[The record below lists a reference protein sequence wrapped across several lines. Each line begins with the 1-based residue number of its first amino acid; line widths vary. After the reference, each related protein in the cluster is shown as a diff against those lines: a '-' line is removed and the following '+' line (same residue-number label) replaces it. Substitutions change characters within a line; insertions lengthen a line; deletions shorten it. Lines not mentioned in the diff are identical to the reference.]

1 MTLPEH
7 MRFCLTAPVA
17 TIVCT
22 GPELEV
28 HANEAFAALTGA
40 RTVPVCPAA
49 ELFGEQWAVLAPLV
63 ERAPAVAYAVRFVF
77 EGVERVTTVV
87 TTRAGDDIVC
97 TFIETP
103 SQRADDELLALLS
116 HELRSPLTPVM
127 TTLEVMKRRGATD
140 DLTVLERPVRQLAR
154 QLDDVLEYSRIS
166 RGKLDLHR
174 ERVELSRIV
183 DRALELSSGFDD
195 KILVSVPRTGATLV
209 VDVERLAKALSHLL
223 VDAAEH
229 GGSRVSLDAT
239 STGERVTITIRC
251 DDWLPVEGIGHA
263 ITRTLIEAHGGTLTT
278 ASSGLVIDMP
288 NDAQSLVRPAEQ
300 VHQRARK
307 RILVVEDND
316 DTARS
321 LKTALELIGYE
332 VAIAHDGPV
341 ALTVARAFQPDAALL
356 DIGLPVMDGYE
367 LARRLRAL
375 ATERNLPVVAV
386 TAYGADAY
394 RQKSA
399 EAGFS
404 EHLVKPADLAQ
415 LERVLDTLLE
425 G

>member
-1 MTLPEH
+1 M
-7 MRFCLTAPVA
+7 
-17 TIVCT
+17 
-22 GPELEV
+22 
-28 HANEAFAALTGA
+28 
-40 RTVPVCPAA
+40 
-49 ELFGEQWAVLAPLV
+49 
-63 ERAPAVAYAVRFVF
+63 
-77 EGVERVTTVV
+77 
-87 TTRAGDDIVC
+87 
-97 TFIETP
+97 
-103 SQRADDELLALLS
+103 
-116 HELRSPLTPVM
+116 
-127 TTLEVMKRRGATD
+127 
-140 DLTVLERPVRQLAR
+140 
-154 QLDDVLEYSRIS
+154 
-166 RGKLDLHR
+166 
-174 ERVELSRIV
+174 
-183 DRALELSSGFDD
+183 
-195 KILVSVPRTGATLV
+195 
-209 VDVERLAKALSHLL
+209 
-223 VDAAEH
+223 
-229 GGSRVSLDAT
+229 
-239 STGERVTITIRC
+239 
-251 DDWLPVEGIGHA
+251 
-263 ITRTLIEAHGGTLTT
+263 LTT
-278 ASSGLVIDMP
+278 ASSGLVIDLP
-288 NDAQSLVRPAEQ
+288 TDAPSIVRPAEQ

-394 RQKSA
+394 RQKSV

-415 LERVLDTLLE
+415 LERVLDTLLD

>member
-1 MTLPEH
+1 MQLPEH

-17 TIVCT
+17 TVVCV
-22 GPELEV
+22 GPEQEL
-28 HANEAFAALTGA
+28 HGNEAFAALIGA
-40 RTVPVCPAA
+40 RSVPVRPAR
-49 ELFGEQWAVLAPLV
+49 EVFGEQWAVLAPLV
-63 ERAPAVAYAVRFVF
+63 ERAPAVAYAVRLVF
-77 EGVERVTTVV
+77 EGLERVTTVV
-87 TTRAGDDIVC
+87 TMRAGDDVVC

-103 SQRADDELLALLS
+103 SQHADDELLTLLA

-127 TTLEVMKRRGATD
+127 TTLEVMKRRGTTEN
-140 DLTVLERPVRQLAR
+140 LTVLERPLRQLAR

-166 RGKLDLHR
+166 RGKVQLQR
-174 ERVELSRIV
+174 ERVELSRVI
-183 DRALELSSGFDD
+183 DRALELSSGFED
-195 KILVSVPRTGATLV
+195 KILVGVPRSGVTLV
-209 VDVERLAKALSHLL
+209 ADAERLANAISHLL

-229 GGSRVSLDAT
+229 GGSRVTVDA
-239 STGERVTITIRC
+239 SGNGERVTIAIAC
-251 DDWLPVEGIGHA
+251 EGWMPIEGIGHA
-263 ITRTLIEAHGGTLTT
+263 ITRTVIEMHGGGLTMADSALT
-278 ASSGLVIDMP
+278 IDLP
-288 NDAQSLVRPAEQ
+288 SDAQAVVRPAEH
-300 VHQRARK
+300 VRQRARK

-375 ATERNLPVVAV
+375 AAERNLPVVAV

>member
-28 HANEAFAALTGA
+28 HGNDAFAALIGA
-40 RTVPVCPAA
+40 RTVPACPAR

-77 EGVERVTTVV
+77 EGLERVATVV
-87 TTRAGDDIVC
+87 TTRAGDEIVC

-103 SQRADDELLALLS
+103 SQHADDELLSLLA

-166 RGKLDLHR
+166 RGKIQLHR
-174 ERVELSRIV
+174 DRVELSHII
-183 DRALELSSGFDD
+183 DRALEQSAGFEN
-195 KILVSVPRTGATLV
+195 KILVAVPRAGATLV
-209 VDVERLAKALSHLL
+209 VDVERFAKALSHLL

-229 GGSRVSLDAT
+229 GGSRVSVDAT
-239 STGERVTITIRC
+239 SSGDRVGISIGC

-263 ITRTLIEAHGGTLTT
+263 ITRTLIEMHGGTLTME
-278 ASSGLVIDMP
+278 SSGVRIELP
-288 NDAQSLVRPAEQ
+288 TDAQSVARPAENAS
-300 VHQRARK
+300 QRARK